1 LAKLNDLDPQAWLAD
16 VLARIADNQ
25 RDRELLPLEMEE
37 GAHADAENGW
47 LPRRVSLRGNESCKF
62 ISVYNA

>member
-25 RDRELLPLEMEE
+25 RDRELLPWKWKKALTL
-37 GAHADAENGW
+37 A
-47 LPRRVSLRGNESCKF
+47 
-62 ISVYNA
+62 